1 MPKGFAFLILAQF
14 FSGLAD
20 NAFLLLGIYFLQEQ
34 GYPAWWAPLLKMVF
48 TLSYVVLASVVGP
61 VADAFQKRHVMMAM
75 NLLKL
80 VSVVLLW
87 TGVSPLVAFALTGF
101 AASVYAPAKY
111 GLLTETV
118 PSARLVKANAFLE
131 VSVVLSVLWGVVLG
145 GWLMGSGSW
154 GGHGPQ
160 NVLAWATSDW
170 LVETQIGFGL
180 GVICLL
186 YVISAVLNS
195 GMYALRS
202 PRQSAWSWADI
213 RWSAFWVNHL
223 NLWRDPLGGVSLR
236 VTTFSWGVGAVLQFL
251 VLVWAQTQAG
261 LTLQAGAYLQ
271 GLVALGV
278 IGGAVTAALTC
289 RIFHARRQRVWAVV
303 LACLMPTLALTQSL
317 WLAVPMML
325 AAGWAGGMLLVPMN
339 ALLQHRG
346 LKIMPPGRSIAVQ
359 GFNENLSVLVMLGLY
374 SLLLVW
380 DWPLLAMMLCLSLPL
395 WLAVL
400 PWRRRAGKRGATR
413 GSTLS

>member
-20 NAFLLLGIYFLQEQ
+20 NAFLLLGIFFLQEQ
-34 GYPAWWAPLLKMVF
+34 GYPVWWAPLLKMAF

-75 NLLKL
+75 NGLKL
-80 VSVVLLW
+80 LSVVLLW

-111 GLLTETV
+111 GLLIETV
-118 PSARLVKANAFLE
+118 PSGSLVKANAFLE

-154 GGHGPQ
+154 GADVPPK
-160 NVLAWATSDW
+160 VLAWAATDW

-186 YVISAVLNS
+186 YVFSAVLNF
-195 GMYALRS
+195 GIYALHS
-202 PRQSAWSWADI
+202 PSLSAWSWADM
-213 RWSAFWVNHL
+213 RWSAFWANHL
-223 NLWRDPLGGVSLR
+223 KLWRDPLGGVSLR

-251 VLVWAQTQAG
+251 VLVWAQMQAG

-289 RIFHARRQRVWAVV
+289 RIFNARRQRVWAVA
-303 LACLMPTLALTQSL
+303 LACLMPALALTPSF
-317 WLAVPMML
+317 WLAVPML
-325 AAGWAGGMLLVPMN
+325 LVAGWAGGMLLVPMN

-346 LKIMPPGRSIAVQ
+346 HKIMPSGRSIAVQ

-374 SLLLVW
+374 SLLLAW
-380 DWPLLAMMLCLSLPL
+380 DWSLLAMMLCMSVPL
-395 WLAVL
+395 WIAAL
-400 PWRRRAGKRGATR
+400 PWRQAKRV
-413 GSTLS
+413 

>member
-1 MPKGFAFLILAQF
+1 
-14 FSGLAD
+14 
-20 NAFLLLGIYFLQEQ
+20 
-34 GYPAWWAPLLKMVF
+34 
-48 TLSYVVLASVVGP
+48 
-61 VADAFQKRHVMMAM
+61 MMAM

-80 VSVVLLW
+80 WSVVLLW
-87 TGVSPLVAFALTGF
+87 TGFNPLVAFALTGF

-118 PSARLVKANAFLE
+118 RTTSLVKANAFLE
-131 VSVVLSVLWGVVLG
+131 VSVVLAVLWGVVLG
-145 GWLMGSGSW
+145 GWLMDAGSW
-154 GGHGPQ
+154 GADGLHGA
-160 NVLAWATSDW
+160 LGLATSGL

-186 YVISAVLNS
+186 YVFSAVLNS

-202 PRQSAWSWADI
+202 PRQSAWSWADM

-223 NLWRDPLGGVSLR
+223 NLWRDPLGGISLR
-236 VTTFSWGVGAVLQFL
+236 VTTLSWGVGAVLQFL

-271 GLVALGV
+271 GVVALGV
-278 IGGAVTAALTC
+278 IGGAVMAALTC
-289 RIFHARRQRVWAVV
+289 RIFRARRQRAWAMA
-303 LACLMPTLALTQSL
+303 LACLMPALALTQSV

-346 LKIMPPGRSIAVQ
+346 HKIMPPGRSIAVQ

-374 SLLLVW
+374 SLVLAW
-380 DWPLLAMMLCLSLPL
+380 DWPLLAMMLCFSLPL
-395 WLAVL
+395 WMAAL
-400 PWRRRAGKRGATR
+400 PWRRRTAKRA
-413 GSTLS
+413 STLS

>member
-34 GYPAWWAPLLKMVF
+34 GHPGWWAPLLKMAF

-75 NLLKL
+75 NCLKL
-80 VSVVLLW
+80 LSVVLLW
-87 TGVSPLVAFALTGF
+87 TGVSPLIAFALTGF

-118 PSARLVKANAFLE
+118 RTTSLVKANAFLE
-131 VSVVLSVLWGVVLG
+131 VSVVLAVLWGVVLG
-145 GWLMGSGSW
+145 GWLMDAGSW
-154 GGHGPQ
+154 GADGLHGA
-160 NVLAWATSDW
+160 LGLATSSL

-186 YVISAVLNS
+186 YVFSAVLNS

-202 PRQSAWSWADI
+202 PRQSAWSWAHI
-213 RWSAFWVNHL
+213 RWLAFWANHL
-223 NLWRDPLGGVSLR
+223 KLWRDPLGGISLR
-236 VTTFSWGVGAVLQFL
+236 VTTLSWGVGAVLQFL

-271 GLVALGV
+271 GVVALGV

-289 RIFHARRQRVWAVV
+289 RIFNARRQRVWAMV
-303 LACLMPTLALTQSL
+303 LACLMPALALTQSV
-317 WLAVPMML
+317 WLAVPMLL

-346 LKIMPPGRSIAVQ
+346 HKIMPPGRSIAVQ

-374 SLLLVW
+374 SLVLAW
-380 DWPLLAMMLCLSLPL
+380 DWSLLGMMLCMSVPL
-395 WLAVL
+395 WFAAL
-400 PWRRRAGKRGATR
+400 PWRQVKRT
-413 GSTLS
+413 STLG

>member
-20 NAFLLLGIYFLQEQ
+20 NAFLLLGIFFLQEQ

-61 VADAFQKRHVMMAM
+61 LADAFQKRHVMMAM
-75 NLLKL
+75 NGLKL
-80 VSVVLLW
+80 LSVVLLW
-87 TGVSPLVAFALTGF
+87 TGFSPLVAFALTGF

-118 PSARLVKANAFLE
+118 PSAGLVKANAFLE

-154 GGHGPQ
+154 GAEPQ
-160 NVLAWATSDW
+160 KVLAWAATDW

-186 YVISAVLNS
+186 YVISSVLNS

-202 PRQSAWSWADI
+202 PRQSAWSWAHI
-213 RWSAFWVNHL
+213 RWSAFWANHL
-223 NLWRDPLGGVSLR
+223 KLWRDPLGGVSLR

-289 RIFHARRQRVWAVV
+289 RIFNARRQKVWAVA
-303 LACLMPTLALTQSL
+303 LACLMPALALTPNL
-317 WLAVPMML
+317 WLAVPML
-325 AAGWAGGMLLVPMN
+325 LVAGWAGGMLLVPMN
-339 ALLQHRG
+339 ALLQNRG
-346 LKIMPPGRSIAVQ
+346 QKIMPPGRSIAVQ

-374 SLLLVW
+374 SLMLAW
-380 DWPLLAMMLCLSLPL
+380 DWSLLGMMLCMSVPL
-395 WLAVL
+395 WFAAL
-400 PWRRRAGKRGATR
+400 PWRQAKRA
-413 GSTLS
+413 STLG

>member
-20 NAFLLLGIYFLQEQ
+20 NAFLLLGIFFLQEQ

-48 TLSYVVLASVVGP
+48 TLSYVMLASVVGP

-80 VSVVLLW
+80 LSVVFLW
-87 TGVSPLVAFALTGF
+87 TGLSPLLAFALTGF

-118 PSARLVKANAFLE
+118 PSAHLVKANAFLE
-131 VSVVLSVLWGVVLG
+131 VSVVMSVLWGVVLG
-145 GWLMGSGSW
+145 GWLMDRGSLPVDGLS
-154 GGHGPQ
+154 GAFALTAA
-160 NVLAWATSDW
+160 NVL
-170 LVETQIGFGL
+170 VQTQIGFGL

-186 YVISAVLNS
+186 YLFSAGLNC
-195 GMYALRS
+195 GMSALRS
-202 PRQSAWSWADI
+202 PMQSAWSWADI
-213 RWSAFWVNHL
+213 RWSVFWGNHV

-236 VTTFSWGVGAVLQFL
+236 ITTFSWGVGAVLQFL

-271 GLVALGV
+271 ALVALGV
-278 IGGAVTAALTC
+278 MGGAAMAAFTC
-289 RIFHARRQRVWAVV
+289 SIFRARRQIVWAMV
-303 LACLMPTLALTQSL
+303 LACLMPLLALTQSL
-317 WLAVPMML
+317 WMAVPML
-325 AAGWAGGMLLVPMN
+325 LVAGLAGGMLLVPMN

-346 LKIMPPGRSIAVQ
+346 HKIMPPGRSIAVQ
-359 GFNENLSVLVMLGLY
+359 GFNENLSVLVMLGFY
-374 SLLLVW
+374 SLLLAW
-380 DWPLLAMMLCLSLPL
+380 DWSLLTMMLCFSLPL
-395 WLAVL
+395 WMAVL
-400 PWRRRAGKRGATR
+400 PWRRQAVQLNSTR
-413 GSTLS
+413 S

>member
-20 NAFLLLGIYFLQEQ
+20 NAFLLLGIFFLQEQ
-34 GYPAWWAPLLKMVF
+34 GYPVWWAPLLKMVF

-61 VADAFQKRHVMMAM
+61 LADAFQKRHVMMAM
-75 NLLKL
+75 NGLKL
-80 VSVVLLW
+80 LSVVLLW
-87 TGVSPLVAFALTGF
+87 TGFSPLVAFALTGF

-118 PSARLVKANAFLE
+118 PSAGLVKANAFLE

-154 GGHGPQ
+154 GADVPQ
-160 NVLAWATSDW
+160 KVLAWAATDW

-186 YVISAVLNS
+186 YVISSVLNS
-195 GMYALRS
+195 GMHALRS
-202 PRQSAWSWADI
+202 PRQSAWSWAHI
-213 RWSAFWVNHL
+213 RWSAFWANNL
-223 NLWRDPLGGVSLR
+223 KLWRDPLGGVSLR
-236 VTTFSWGVGAVLQFL
+236 VTTLSWGVGAVLQFL
-251 VLVWAQTQAG
+251 VLVWAQTQVG

-278 IGGAVTAALTC
+278 IGGAVMAALTC
-289 RIFHARRQRVWAVV
+289 RIFHARRQRVWAVA
-303 LACLMPTLALTQSL
+303 LACLMPALALTPSL
-317 WLAVPMML
+317 WLAVPML
-325 AAGWAGGMLLVPMN
+325 LVAGWAGGMLLVPMN

-374 SLLLVW
+374 SLLLSW

-395 WLAVL
+395 WVAAL
-400 PWRRRAGKRGATR
+400 PWRRMAAKRG
-413 GSTLS
+413 SSLS

>member
-1 MPKGFAFLILAQF
+1 VRTT
-14 FSGLAD
+14 S
-20 NAFLLLGIYFLQEQ
+20 
-34 GYPAWWAPLLKMVF
+34 
-48 TLSYVVLASVVGP
+48 
-61 VADAFQKRHVMMAM
+61 
-75 NLLKL
+75 
-80 VSVVLLW
+80 
-87 TGVSPLVAFALTGF
+87 
-101 AASVYAPAKY
+101 
-111 GLLTETV
+111 
-118 PSARLVKANAFLE
+118 LVKANAFLE

-154 GGHGPQ
+154 GADGAHRVFG
-160 NVLAWATSDW
+160 WAKTDW

-180 GVICLL
+180 VVVCLL
-186 YVISAVLNS
+186 YVFSAVLNF

-202 PRQSAWSWADI
+202 PSLSAWSWAHI

-236 VTTFSWGVGAVLQFL
+236 VTTLSWGVGAVLQFL

-261 LTLQAGAYLQ
+261 LTLQVGAYLQ

-278 IGGAVTAALTC
+278 IGGAVMAALTC
-289 RIFHARRQRVWAVV
+289 RIFRARRQRVWAVV
-303 LACLMPTLALTQSL
+303 LACLMPALALTQSL
-317 WLAVPMML
+317 WLAVPML
-325 AAGWAGGMLLVPMN
+325 LVAGWAGGMLLVPMN

-374 SLLLVW
+374 SLLLSW

-395 WLAVL
+395 WVAAL
-400 PWRRRAGKRGATR
+400 PWRCMAAKRG
-413 GSTLS
+413 SSLS

>member
-20 NAFLLLGIYFLQEQ
+20 NAFLLLGIFFLQEQ
-34 GYPAWWAPLLKMVF
+34 GHPAWWAPLLKMAF

-80 VSVVLLW
+80 LSVVLLW

-118 PSARLVKANAFLE
+118 PSSGLVKANAFLE

-145 GWLMGSGSW
+145 GLLMNAGSW
-154 GGHGPQ
+154 GGDEARS
-160 NVLAWATSDW
+160 VLGWAINDW

-180 GVICLL
+180 GVVCLL
-186 YVISAVLNS
+186 YVFSAVLNF

-202 PRQSAWSWADI
+202 PAQLVWSWADM

-236 VTTFSWGVGAVLQFL
+236 VTTLCWGVGAVLQFL

-278 IGGAVTAALTC
+278 IGGASMAALTC
-289 RIFHARRQRVWAVV
+289 RIFRARRQIVWAVL
-303 LACLMPTLALTQSL
+303 LACLMPALALTQSV
-317 WLAVPMML
+317 WLAVPML
-325 AAGWAGGMLLVPMN
+325 LTAGWAGGMLLVPMN

-346 LKIMPPGRSIAVQ
+346 LKIMPSGRSIAVQ

-374 SLLLVW
+374 SLMLKG
-380 DWPLLAMMLCLSLPL
+380 DWPLLAIMLCLSLPL
-395 WLAVL
+395 WMAAL
-400 PWRRRAGKRGATR
+400 PWRSRAGKQR
-413 GSTLS
+413 SPLS

>member
-14 FSGLAD
+14 VSGLAD
-20 NAFLLLGIYFLQEQ
+20 NAFLLLGIFFLQEQ
-34 GYPAWWAPLLKMVF
+34 GYPAWWAPVLKMAF

-61 VADAFQKRHVMMAM
+61 VADAFQKRHVMLAM
-75 NLLKL
+75 NFLKL
-80 VSVVLLW
+80 LSVILLW

-118 PSARLVKANAFLE
+118 PSASLVKANAFLE

-145 GWLMGSGSW
+145 GWLMDSGSW
-154 GGHGPQ
+154 GTDVTQGLLGWPTAD
-160 NVLAWATSDW
+160 L
-170 LVETQIGFGL
+170 LVETQVSFGL
-180 GVICLL
+180 GAICLL
-186 YVISAVLNS
+186 YVFSALLNS

-202 PRQSAWSWADI
+202 PLQPAWSWADM
-213 RWSAFWVNHL
+213 RWSAFWINHL

-236 VTTFSWGVGAVLQFL
+236 VTTFSWGGGAALQFL

-278 IGGAVTAALTC
+278 IGGAVMAALTC
-289 RIFHARRQRVWAVV
+289 SIFRARRQRGWAVV
-303 LACLMPTLALTQSL
+303 LACLMPALALTQSL

-374 SLLLVW
+374 SLLLAW
-380 DWPLLAMMLCLSLPL
+380 DWPLLAMMMCLSLPL
-395 WLAVL
+395 WMAVL
-400 PWRRRAGKRGATR
+400 PWRCSAVKR

>member
-1 MPKGFAFLILAQF
+1 M
-14 FSGLAD
+14 
-20 NAFLLLGIYFLQEQ
+20 
-34 GYPAWWAPLLKMVF
+34 
-48 TLSYVVLASVVGP
+48 
-61 VADAFQKRHVMMAM
+61 
-75 NLLKL
+75 
-80 VSVVLLW
+80 
-87 TGVSPLVAFALTGF
+87 
-101 AASVYAPAKY
+101 
-111 GLLTETV
+111 
-118 PSARLVKANAFLE
+118 
-131 VSVVLSVLWGVVLG
+131 
-145 GWLMGSGSW
+145 
-154 GGHGPQ
+154 
-160 NVLAWATSDW
+160 
-170 LVETQIGFGL
+170 LVETQIGFAL

-186 YVISAVLNS
+186 YVFSAVLNS
-195 GMYALRS
+195 GMHALRS
-202 PRQSAWSWADI
+202 PTHPSWSWAHI
-213 RWSAFWVNHL
+213 RWSVFWANNL
-223 NLWRDPLGGVSLR
+223 KLWRDPLGGVSLR

-289 RIFHARRQRVWAVV
+289 RILDARRQRVWAVV

-374 SLLLVW
+374 SLLLAW

-400 PWRRRAGKRGATR
+400 PWRRKAGKRGAMR

>member
-20 NAFLLLGIYFLQEQ
+20 NAFLLLGIFFLQEQ

-48 TLSYVVLASVVGP
+48 TLSYVMLASVVGP

-80 VSVVLLW
+80 LSVVFLW
-87 TGVSPLVAFALTGF
+87 TGLSPLLAFALTGF

-118 PSARLVKANAFLE
+118 PSAHLVKANAFLE
-131 VSVVLSVLWGVVLG
+131 VSVVMSVLWGVVLG
-145 GWLMGSGSW
+145 GWLMDRGSLPVDGFS
-154 GGHGPQ
+154 GAFALTAA
-160 NVLAWATSDW
+160 NVL
-170 LVETQIGFGL
+170 VQTQIGFGL

-186 YVISAVLNS
+186 YLFSAGLNC
-195 GMYALRS
+195 GMSALRS
-202 PRQSAWSWADI
+202 PMQSAWSWADI
-213 RWSAFWVNHL
+213 RWSVFWGNHV

-236 VTTFSWGVGAVLQFL
+236 ITTFSWGVGAVLQFL

-303 LACLMPTLALTQSL
+303 LACLMPALALTQSL

-346 LKIMPPGRSIAVQ
+346 HKIMPPGRSIAVQ
-359 GFNENLSVLVMLGLY
+359 GFNENLSVLVMLGFY
-374 SLLLVW
+374 SLLLAW
-380 DWPLLAMMLCLSLPL
+380 DWSLLAMMLCLSLPL
-395 WLAVL
+395 WMAVL
-400 PWRRRAGKRGATR
+400 PWRRQAVQLDSTR
-413 GSTLS
+413 S

>member
-20 NAFLLLGIYFLQEQ
+20 NAFLLVGIFFLQEQ
-34 GYPAWWAPLLKMVF
+34 GHPAWWAPLLKMAF

-80 VSVVLLW
+80 LSVVLLW

-111 GLLTETV
+111 GLLTGTV
-118 PSARLVKANAFLE
+118 PSSGLVKANAFLE

-145 GWLMGSGSW
+145 GWLMNAGSW
-154 GGHGPQ
+154 GSDEARS
-160 NVLAWATSDW
+160 VLGWAINDW

-180 GVICLL
+180 GVVCLL
-186 YVISAVLNS
+186 YVFSAVLNF

-202 PRQSAWSWADI
+202 PAQLVWSLADM

-236 VTTFSWGVGAVLQFL
+236 VTTLSWGVGAVLQFL

-278 IGGAVTAALTC
+278 IGGASMAALTC
-289 RIFHARRQRVWAVV
+289 RIFRARRQIVWAVL
-303 LACLMPTLALTQSL
+303 LACLMPALALTQSV
-317 WLAVPMML
+317 WLAVPML
-325 AAGWAGGMLLVPMN
+325 LTAGWAGGMLLVPMN

-346 LKIMPPGRSIAVQ
+346 LKIMPSGRSIAVQ

-374 SLLLVW
+374 SLMLKGN
-380 DWPLLAMMLCLSLPL
+380 WPLLAMMLCLSLPL
-395 WLAVL
+395 WIAAL
-400 PWRRRAGKRGATR
+400 PWRSRAGKP
-413 GSTLS
+413 GSLLS

>member
-1 MPKGFAFLILAQF
+1 
-14 FSGLAD
+14 
-20 NAFLLLGIYFLQEQ
+20 
-34 GYPAWWAPLLKMVF
+34 MVF
-48 TLSYVVLASVVGP
+48 TLSYVMLASVVGP

-80 VSVVLLW
+80 LSVVFLW
-87 TGVSPLVAFALTGF
+87 TGLSPLLAFALTGF

-118 PSARLVKANAFLE
+118 PSANLVKANAFLE
-131 VSVVLSVLWGVVLG
+131 VSVVMSVLWGVVLG
-145 GWLMGSGSW
+145 GWLMDRGSLPVDGFS
-154 GGHGPQ
+154 GAFALTAA
-160 NVLAWATSDW
+160 NVL
-170 LVETQIGFGL
+170 VQTQIGFGL

-186 YVISAVLNS
+186 YLFSAGLNC
-195 GMYALRS
+195 GMSALRS
-202 PRQSAWSWADI
+202 PMQSAWSWADI
-213 RWSAFWVNHL
+213 RWSVFWGNHV

-236 VTTFSWGVGAVLQFL
+236 ITTFSWGVGAVLQFL

-303 LACLMPTLALTQSL
+303 LACLMPALALTQSL

-325 AAGWAGGMLLVPMN
+325 AAGWAGGMLLVPMH

-346 LKIMPPGRSIAVQ
+346 HKIMPPGRSIAVQ
-359 GFNENLSVLVMLGLY
+359 GFNENLSVLVMLGFY
-374 SLLLVW
+374 SLLLAW
-380 DWPLLAMMLCLSLPL
+380 DWSLLAMMLCLSLPL
-395 WLAVL
+395 WMAVL
-400 PWRRRAGKRGATR
+400 PWRRQAVQLDSTR
-413 GSTLS
+413 S